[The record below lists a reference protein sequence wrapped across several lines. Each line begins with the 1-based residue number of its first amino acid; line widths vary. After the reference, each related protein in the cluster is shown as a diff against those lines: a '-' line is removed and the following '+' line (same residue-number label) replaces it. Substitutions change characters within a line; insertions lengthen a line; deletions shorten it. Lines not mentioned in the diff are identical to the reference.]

1 MRSHCLRLFGQISCF
16 PGGYLD
22 SVRGKLLP
30 DSSAGM
36 TLALALH
43 VAFKCI
49 EASTDRNLLGLANRQ
64 RQKAF
69 LLSTSGV

>member
-1 MRSHCLRLFGQISCF
+1 M
-16 PGGYLD
+16 
-22 SVRGKLLP
+22 RGKLLP

-36 TLALALH
+36 TLALGLH

-49 EASTDRNLLGLANRQ
+49 QASTDRNLRGLANRQ
-64 RQKAF
+64 RQRAL